1 MPQNTNLN
9 VSPYFDDF
17 DSSKNFNRVLFK
29 PGSPIQARELTT
41 LQSILQN
48 QVEKFGKHIFKEGS
62 MVIPGVFKYDNQY
75 TSIKIESTFFGVPV
89 ELYYDKLVGVS
100 IKGKNSGITAKVVK
114 VLSSANSETNN
125 TTLFVKYEKSSDD
138 YLSEQFLDG
147 ETLTTLAD
155 INYGVTTISNGSDF
169 ATAINSNATSIGSA
183 FTITRGVFFARGVFV
198 EVLPETLILDQYNNL
213 PSYRVGFNVKEEIV
227 TAVDDNSLYDNA
239 AGFSNY
245 TAPGADRLKISLSL
259 IKKQLDDFQDESF
272 IELQRLDAGES
283 KKIIETTLYGELAK
297 EFARRTYDE
306 SGDYYVTKFDL
317 EAKECLNDR
326 HSVFGTFFPENKT
339 DQGNVPSKDL
349 LNIRVGPGKAYVK
362 GYETKTVG
370 SNYIDVEKPRT
381 TRLVESSAVPFQ
393 AGNRLRLNN
402 VLSSARI
409 NLSAAT
415 SDYLDLRSARLGA
428 TKSTA
433 AGSSIGRARVYDYKL
448 QNAGYTGNSSVFEIF
463 LFDIQTDTQITIN
476 QAHTIPLP
484 AVIEGRNS
492 GARGFLRSALS
503 SNTVLQLNQVS
514 GSFLQDEQ
522 IIINGELNGRVIT
535 SVTDY
540 DLSDVKSVRSTAG
553 GRTFSA
559 DVVLETKKDFTGR
572 SFTIAGA
579 SGGTSIVTSGTPG
592 WVSSFKVGDVVA
604 YKRASQT
611 DVTFNVVSVI
621 SPTNNN
627 ITITAAPNTI
637 SGICHKALPT
647 AAVTV
652 SDLKIVSGKLRN
664 STSGFLYSELANKNI
679 ESLDLTESLLQT
691 RVENT
696 GQSTDGSG
704 QMDLPSLVGTDV
716 VYAPFDEERY
726 TVVYSDGTVE
736 DLTSDQVVITGGG
749 KGVTLSGLTASQS
762 SVVVHST
769 QQKSKVKSKQ
779 KTLVREAKKIITGS
793 SRTNSGIST
802 GVGDGLTPSTVFG
815 KRVQD
820 REISLDVPDVVNIVA
835 VFEASGTGDAIVPN
849 MTLGSFN
856 GPNGNNTDVIVG
868 EIGVGKSS
876 GASAQVLARSGTTKV
891 DVLFKNTSAFVENEE
906 VVFEE
911 SGVRAILSNVESGDP
926 NIRSNFILDT
936 GQRAEYYDYGRI
948 VRKQGFPEPQG
959 RLTVFFDHY
968 IINSEDSGDIL
979 TANSYTK
986 NNYDS
991 VPAFD
996 NIRNTDVIDLRPRV
1010 AAYSGSRSPFEFDSR
1025 DFSGG
1030 GQSPVVLV
1038 TDENIT
1044 FDYNHYLGRIDRLF
1058 LNRDSTFT
1066 IQQGTPAVKPVE
1078 PESIS
1083 ESFEL
1088 AKITYQP
1095 YVYNAKREVTID
1107 FRANKRYT
1115 MKQIGDLDE
1124 RIRNIEEVTALSLLE
1139 NKTESLVITDPTT
1152 GLDRFKNGFVVDP
1165 FQNFLV
1171 ADKTVPFLKYD
1182 INEGKL
1188 TARKHSDSVDLLI
1201 GSASVVGTN
1210 GSPDLSVDPRFATDL
1225 GSPNIKMT
1233 GDLVTLDYT
1242 EVLDREQPFATRVE
1256 NINPYMMRSWNGNLV
1271 LNPDS
1276 DIFTERVFEVQDDG
1290 IGFSNDIIIEEE
1302 AIPNMREQNIAFT
1315 ATRLKPGT
1323 NHYNS
1328 FAGEDMIENNIRTIP
1343 KLLEVTPI
1351 QGAFQVG
1358 ETVRGI
1364 SVSTQNA
1371 SQGVDLRFRLASPN
1385 HKEGPFNNPTVT
1397 FLNNPYAANVGLS
1410 SAYSETTTVLNV
1422 DIQSLNQKSDG
1433 NFFGFALVGMKL
1445 VGETSGAEAEVNQ
1458 LRLITDDLGSVLG
1471 SYYIPSD
1478 RFENGTNTALLS
1490 SLRPQDSF
1498 PGLNFSRAAA
1508 DHFSE
1513 GTLITNTTL
1522 ERTEPAP
1529 PVIPE
1534 PIIFNIT
1541 NVTNNITRVQNTVIN
1556 NFIEEDDDPLAQTFQ
1571 VEENPGIFMT
1581 SVDFFFATKS
1591 DTIPLDVR
1599 VVNVVNGYPS
1609 RNIVKNG
1616 QVILNPDQVNVSSD
1630 ATVPTT
1636 FTFPSPIYLPRG
1648 EYAFVIVTATSEYNQ
1663 WICQVGEADISTA
1676 DNTELGKVIV
1686 TKQPSLGS
1694 LFKGQTAG
1702 TWTPSQLEDMKYVA
1716 RKAKFTLNSGTA
1728 RFYNPQ
1734 LDTFDSRNNLPENPI
1749 ETFSKRVTVGLGSA
1763 IADGIIDLGTEIKQD
1778 ANTGASGIVAAK
1790 LGHLG
1795 QNTSTLSITNGGAG
1809 YEDSTYTV
1817 TFVNLTGTG
1826 SGAVGV
1832 VTVSGGEITQV
1843 TVVDGS
1849 TGTGYQV
1856 GDTLTASLGT
1866 KGLGQNLRL
1875 TVGVT
1880 TGINSLLLTNSKGT
1894 FDTTNPI
1901 QYHDATLGYGVTV
1914 NNIIPSTVTTNT
1926 DQYDGL
1932 HFKVSHP
1939 NHGNYAANNTVKI
1952 NGITGDTVP
1961 TKTTVAYGVS
1971 DTSVVSVASSIGFNF
1986 FEGAQVTASNPGFA
2000 LLGDEI
2006 IQYTSVGANQL
2017 SGTITRGNDD
2027 TFARTYPVGTP
2038 VQKYELSGVSLRKIN
2053 RQHSLINVSTSIE
2066 DKVTLDSY
2074 HVKITGSTLFSK
2086 DKPGGGTRGK
2096 GTSNVLFDTISPA
2109 IAHSIPKGTVVNAS
2123 LRTTSGTS
2131 VSGTEASFADK
2142 GYESISLVNNTTFP
2156 TVRMVASKANEAEQL
2171 TALPGE
2177 KSMTL
2182 DLNLSTDNEN
2192 VSPVIDAFK
2201 SSINVTTNRINSPI
2215 DNYALSSR
2223 SNQLDDPHNQLYQT
2237 KVIMLENPATSLKVI
2252 FGAFR
2257 PPAADIRVLYRLFR
2271 ADNDSLDKV
2280 FELMPGYENLDSAGF
2295 VISEKNNTG
2304 RPDRNVVPSL
2314 EDQFLDYEFTK
2325 NGLPPFTGFQVKVVF
2340 SSTNQAQAPELLDF
2354 RAIAVA

>member
-41 LQSILQN
+41 LQSILQS
-48 QVEKFGKHIFKEGS
+48 QIEKFGKHIFKEGS
-62 MVIPGVFKYDNQY
+62 MVIPGVFKYDAQY
-75 TSIKIESTFFGVPV
+75 TSIKVESTFFGVPV
-89 ELYYDKLVGVS
+89 ELYYDKLVGVT
-100 IKGKNSGITAKVVK
+100 IQGKTSGITAKVVK
-114 VLSSANSETNN
+114 VLSSSDSITNN

-155 INYGVTTISNGSDF
+155 ITYGVTTISNGSDF
-169 ATAINSNATSIGSA
+169 ATTIGSNCASIGSS

-198 EVLPETLILDQYNNL
+198 EVNPETIILDQYTNI
-213 PSYRVGFNVKEEIV
+213 PSYRVGFNVKEEII

-259 IKKQLDDFQDESF
+259 IKKELTDFQDENF
-272 IELQRLDAGES
+272 IELQRLDTGET
-283 KKIIETTLYGELAK
+283 KKIIETTLYAELAK

-306 SGDYYVTKFDL
+306 SGDYFVTKFDL

-326 HSVFGTFFPENKT
+326 HSVFGTFFPEGKT
-339 DQGNVPSKDL
+339 DEGNVPTKDL

-362 GYETKTVG
+362 GYETKSVG
-370 SNYIDVEKPRT
+370 SNYIDVPKPRT

-402 VLSSARI
+402 VFSSARI

-415 SDYLDLRSARLGA
+415 SDFLDLRSARLGS
-428 TKSTA
+428 TKSNA
-433 AGSSIGRARVYDYKL
+433 AGNSIGRARVYDYKL
-448 QNAGYTGNSSVFEIF
+448 QNAGYTGDSSVFEIF
-463 LFDIQTDTQITIN
+463 LFDIQTDTELTIN
-476 QAHTIPLP
+476 QAHTIALP

-492 GARGFLRSALS
+492 GARGFLRTAV
-503 SNTVLQLNQVS
+503 SNSTTVTLNQVS
-514 GSFLQDEQ
+514 GKFINDEQ
-522 IIINGELNGRVIT
+522 IIINGNINGRVIT
-535 SVTDY
+535 AISEF
-540 DLSDVKSVRSTAG
+540 DLGDVKSIRSTAA
-553 GRTFSA
+553 GRTFAA
-559 DVVLETKKDFTGR
+559 DVLLEPKKDFTGR
-572 SFTIAGA
+572 SFSIT
-579 SGGTSIVTSGTPG
+579 SGGVVTSGTPG
-592 WVSSFKVGDVVA
+592 WVSNFKVGDVIS
-604 YKRASQT
+604 YKRGGIT
-611 DVTFNVVSVI
+611 DITFNVVSAV
-621 SPTNNN
+621 SATNNN
-627 ITITAAPNTI
+627 VTVVAAPNTI
-637 SGICHKALPT
+637 SGICHKALPSST
-647 AAVTV
+647 TTV
-652 SDLKIVSGKLRN
+652 SDLKIVTGKLRD
-664 STSGFLYSELANKNI
+664 SSSGFLYSELANTNV
-679 ESLDLTESLLQT
+679 ESLDLTTSLLQI

-696 GQSTDGSG
+696 GQSTNGSG
-704 QMDLPSLVGTDV
+704 QMDLPSLSGTDL

-726 TVVYSDGTVE
+726 TIVYSDGSVQQ
-736 DLTSDQVVITGGG
+736 LTSDEVVLTGGG
-749 KGVTLSGLTASQS
+749 KGVTISGLTASQS

-779 KTLVREAKKIITGS
+779 KTLVREATKIITGS
-793 SRTNSGIST
+793 SRSNSGITT
-802 GVGDGLTPSTVFG
+802 GLQDGLTPSDIFG

-835 VFEASGTGDAIVPN
+835 VFESSGIGDASIPN

-876 GASAQVLARSGTTKV
+876 GAAAQVLSRNGTTKV
-891 DVLFKNTSAFVENEE
+891 DVLFKNPSAFQEDEE
-906 VVFEE
+906 VFFEE
-911 SGVRAILSNVESGDP
+911 SGVRAVLSNVNSGDP

-936 GQRAEYYDYGRI
+936 GQREEFYDYGRL

-959 RLTVFFDHY
+959 RLTVYFDHY
-968 IINSEDSGDIL
+968 VINSEDSGDIL

-986 NNYDS
+986 DNFDS

-1010 AAYSGSRSPFEFDSR
+1010 AAYTGSRSPFEFDSR

-1030 GQSPVVLV
+1030 GQSPSVLV
-1038 TDENIT
+1038 SDENIT

-1058 LNRDSTFT
+1058 LNRDATFT
-1066 IQQGTPAVKPVE
+1066 VQQGTPAVRPVE
-1078 PESIS
+1078 PETIS

-1088 AKITYQP
+1088 AKIEYQP
-1095 YVYNAKREVTID
+1095 YVYDAKREVTIT

-1115 MKQIGDLDE
+1115 MKEIGALE
-1124 RIRNIEEVTALSLLE
+1124 NRIENIEVVTALSLLE
-1139 NKTESLVITDPTT
+1139 NKTDSLVITDPTT

-1165 FQNFLV
+1165 FNNFDV

-1188 TARKHSDSVDLLI
+1188 TPRKHSDSIDLLI

-1210 GSPDLSVDPRFATDL
+1210 GTPDLSVDPRYATDL

-1233 GDLVTLDYT
+1233 GDLVTLNYE
-1242 EVLDREQPFATRVE
+1242 EVLDRSQPFATRVE
-1256 NINPYMMRSWNGNLV
+1256 NINPYMMRSWNGNLT
-1271 LNPDS
+1271 LNPES

-1290 IGFSNDIIIEEE
+1290 IGFSNDIIIDEES
-1302 AIPNMREQNIAFT
+1302 IPNMREQNIAFT

-1328 FAGEDMIENNIRTIP
+1328 FAGEDMVENNIRTIP
-1343 KLLEVTPI
+1343 KLLEVTPV
-1351 QGAFQVG
+1351 QGAFQIG

-1364 SVSTQNA
+1364 SVSTQNT
-1371 SQGVDLRFRLASPN
+1371 SQGADLRFRLAAPN
-1385 HKEGPFNNPTVT
+1385 HKDGPFNAPTIT
-1397 FLNNPYAANVGLS
+1397 FLTNPYAPNVGLS

-1433 NFFGFALVGMKL
+1433 NFFGFALVGMTL
-1445 VGETSGAEAEVNQ
+1445 VGETSGAEATISQ
-1458 LRLITDDLGSVLG
+1458 IRLITDDLGALLG
-1471 SYYIPSD
+1471 SYYIPPS

-1490 SLRPQDSF
+1490 SLRPQDNF

-1534 PIIFNIT
+1534 PVIFNIT
-1541 NVTNNITRVQNTVIN
+1541 NVTNNITNVQNTVIN
-1556 NFIEEDDDPLAQTFQ
+1556 QVQEVDDDPLAQTFQ

-1591 DTIPLDVR
+1591 ETIPLDVR

-1616 QVILNPDQVNVSSD
+1616 QVVLNPDQVNVSSD
-1630 ATVPTT
+1630 ASVATT
-1636 FTFPSPIYLPRG
+1636 FTFPSPIYLPTG

-1676 DNTELGKVIV
+1676 DNTELGQVIV

-1702 TWTPSQLEDMKYVA
+1702 TWTPSQLEDMKYTA
-1716 RKAKFTLNSGTA
+1716 RKAKFVTDAGTV

-1734 LDTFDSRNNLPENPI
+1734 LSTFGSRNNLPENPI

-1763 IADGIIDLGTEIKQD
+1763 IGDGIVDLGTQILQD
-1778 ANTGASGIVAAK
+1778 SNSGASGIVAAK

-1795 QNTSTLSITNGGAG
+1795 TAANTISITNGGTG
-1809 YEDSTYTV
+1809 YEDATYSSA
-1817 TFVNLTGTG
+1817 TFTSLSGNG

-1832 VTVSGGEITQV
+1832 VTVSSGVITGV
-1843 TVVDGS
+1843 TVKGVQ

-1856 GDTLTASLGT
+1856 GDTLTAALGT
-1866 KGLGQNLRL
+1866 KGLGQNLLL

-1880 TGINSLLLTNSKGT
+1880 TGTNSLLLTNSKGT
-1894 FDTTNPI
+1894 FDTTNEI
-1901 QYHDATLGYGVTV
+1901 QYFNPSLGYGVTV
-1914 NNIIPSTVTTNT
+1914 SNIIPSTVTTNT

-1939 NHGNYAANNTVKI
+1939 NHGNYADNNTVSI

-1971 DTSVVSVASSIGFNF
+1971 DTSIVSVASSTGFNF

-2000 LLGDEI
+2000 LLGDEV
-2006 IQYTSVGANQL
+2006 IQYTSVGVNQL
-2017 SGTITRGNDD
+2017 SGTITRGNDN

-2038 VQKYELSGVSLRKIN
+2038 VQKYELSGVSLRKLN
-2053 RQHSLINVSTSIE
+2053 TQHSLINVSTAIE

-2074 HVKITGSTLFSK
+2074 HVKITGTTLFSK

-2096 GTSNVLFDTISPA
+2096 GTTNIMFDTA
-2109 IAHSIPKGTVVNAS
+2109 IPSVAHSIPKGTGLDAR
-2123 LRTTSGTS
+2123 LRTTAGTS
-2131 VSGTEASFADK
+2131 VSGGEASFADQ
-2142 GYESISLVNNTTFP
+2142 GYESVSLVNATTYP
-2156 TVRMVASKANEAEQL
+2156 NPRIVASKDNE
-2171 TALPGE
+2171 TAQMGSLPGQ
-2177 KSMTL
+2177 KSLTL
-2182 DLNLSTDNEN
+2182 DLQLSTDNEN
-2192 VSPVIDAFK
+2192 VSPVVDAFK
-2201 SSINVTTNRINSPI
+2201 SSISVSTSRINRPI
-2215 DNYALSSR
+2215 ENYATSSR
-2223 SNQLDDPHNQLYQT
+2223 ANNLDDPHDNLYLT
-2237 KVIMLENPATSLKVI
+2237 KVIRLENPATSLKVL
-2252 FGAFR
+2252 FAAFR
-2257 PPAADIRVLYRLFR
+2257 PPSADIRVLYRLFR
-2271 ADNDSLDKV
+2271 ADSDSIDKV
-2280 FELMPGYENLDSAGF
+2280 FELMPGFENLDAAGF
-2295 VISEKNNTG
+2295 VISDKNNSG
-2304 RPDRNVVPSL
+2304 KPDRNVVPSL
-2314 EDQFLDYEFTK
+2314 EDQFLEYEFTSDD
-2325 NGLPPFTGFQVKVVF
+2325 LPAFTGFQVKVCLT
-2340 SSTNQAQAPELLDF
+2340 SINQAQVPQLLDF